1 MLIYISGTIRNNPNY
16 QAEFQKAEQWLML
29 KDHTPINPARFIT
42 NLPKLTEE
50 QIMKID
56 YCLLEMCDGIFMLGG
71 WQESKGACAE
81 LSYAKSLGKKVL
93 YQKYY
98 ERTDKKMK
106 LEQYKAIVDYC
117 KEYGYA
123 NKEELLAELKR
134 CGVLDERSP
143 LEDLAEC
150 VKDDTYETMY
160 NYLVEC

>member
-1 MLIYISGTIRNNPNY
+1 VLIYISGAITNNENY

-29 KDHTPINPARFIT
+29 KDYTPINPARFIT
-42 NLPKLTEE
+42 NFPKLTEE

-71 WQESKGACAE
+71 WQNSKGACAE
-81 LSYAKSLGKKVL
+81 LSYAKSLGKKPM

-106 LEQYKAIVDYC
+106 LEQYKAITDYC
-117 KEYGYA
+117 KANGYKT
-123 NKEELLAELKR
+123 KEELLAELKKS
-134 CGVLDERSP
+134 GVLDENSP

-150 VKDDTYETMY
+150 VQDETYETMY